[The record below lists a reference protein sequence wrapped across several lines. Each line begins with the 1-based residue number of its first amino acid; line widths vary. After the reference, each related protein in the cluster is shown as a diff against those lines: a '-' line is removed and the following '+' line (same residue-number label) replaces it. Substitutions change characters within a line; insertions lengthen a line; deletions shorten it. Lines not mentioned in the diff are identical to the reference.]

1 MPADR
6 RPAIT
11 PSFSKERPMYTR
23 NNPFAPIPQRPER
36 HDPVRDR
43 NRDPVFYAAF
53 GDDEARK

>member
-1 MPADR
+1 MTADPMPA
-6 RPAIT
+6 PNT
-11 PSFSKERPMYTR
+11 PRKQPTM
-23 NNPFAPIPQRPER
+23 NNPWKPIPQRPER